1 MPEFD
6 VSVKL
11 NIYETIGEF
20 ATVPTAID
28 VASNLGS
35 TVEEVLEAFQSLNQ
49 QRLLVLEP
57 DTKDRIRMAPPFSG
71 IETPFQVKCGGK
83 TFYANC
89 AWDAYGVL
97 AALRSDGSV
106 KAGDAYSNEPI
117 SLLVKDGQP
126 VLENVV
132 VHFAVPA
139 AHWWDD
145 IIYT

>member
-1 MPEFD
+1 MLDFD

-11 NIYETIGEF
+11 NIYETIAEI
-20 ATVPTAID
+20 AMMPTASD
-28 VASNLGS
+28 VASRLES

-57 DTKDRIRMAPPFSG
+57 GEKDRIRMASPFSG
-71 IETPFQVKCGGK
+71 IETPFQVDCRGK
-83 TFYANC
+83 KFYANC

-97 AALRSDGSV
+97 AALQNDGSV
-106 KAGDAYSNEPI
+106 NAWDAYSNEPI

-126 VLENVV
+126 VLENIA

-139 AHWWDD
+139 ARWWDD

>member
-1 MPEFD
+1 LSTASD
-6 VSVKL
+6 VS
-11 NIYETIGEF
+11 
-20 ATVPTAID
+20 
-28 VASNLGS
+28 SNLES
-35 TVEEVLEAFQSLNQ
+35 TVEEVLEAFQNLNQ

-57 DTKDRIRMAPPFSG
+57 GTNDRIRMAPPFSG
-71 IETPFQVKCGGK
+71 IETPFKVRCNGR

-97 AALRSDGSV
+97 AALQNDGNV
-106 KAGDAYSNEPI
+106 DAWDAYSNEPI
-117 SLLVKDGQP
+117 SLLMQDGQP
-126 VLENVV
+126 MLENIA

>member
-6 VSVKL
+6 VSVKR
-11 NIYETIGEF
+11 NIYETIAEF
-20 ATVPTAID
+20 ATMPTASD
-28 VASNLGS
+28 VATRLDS
-35 TVEEVLEAFQSLNQ
+35 TVEEVLEAFHSLNQ

-57 DTKDRIRMAPPFSG
+57 GMEDRIRMAPPFSG
-71 IETPFQVKCGGK
+71 IETPFQAKCGGK

-97 AALRSDGSV
+97 AALQNDGSIN
-106 KAGDAYSNEPI
+106 AWDAYSHEPI
-117 SLLVKDGQP
+117 SLFIKGGQP
-126 VLENVV
+126 KLENIV